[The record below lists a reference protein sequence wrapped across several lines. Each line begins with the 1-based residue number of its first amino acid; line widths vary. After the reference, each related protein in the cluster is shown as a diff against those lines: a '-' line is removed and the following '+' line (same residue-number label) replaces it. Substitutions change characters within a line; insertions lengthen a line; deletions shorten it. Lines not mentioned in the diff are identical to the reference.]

1 MNRLPGHSSPDSGS
15 DGDPAGAA
23 RSASHRA
30 APAGLRGSALDP
42 IEASVRR
49 ALAEA
54 AREEEIAWAD
64 PAPTGPEEHAFLERT
79 RATLAEASE
88 IEELPAA
95 LGSRPRQALL
105 TAGARR
111 TAGDD
116 RGLRLRWAAAALVA
130 VTGATAL
137 ALRDR
142 GTEGAGSAPAHD
154 QYLGAP
160 STETPAKDRASL
172 FTGTVDW
179 RVAHERDF
187 TAGAVEYTVEV
198 FGIDDGV
205 ERSLWTSDVLLE
217 PEWICT
223 AEFQRELPAT

>member
-1 MNRLPGHSSPDSGS
+1 
-15 DGDPAGAA
+15 
-23 RSASHRA
+23 
-30 APAGLRGSALDP
+30 
-42 IEASVRR
+42 
-49 ALAEA
+49 
-54 AREEEIAWAD
+54 
-64 PAPTGPEEHAFLERT
+64 
-79 RATLAEASE
+79 
-88 IEELPAA
+88 
-95 LGSRPRQALL
+95 
-105 TAGARR
+105 
-111 TAGDD
+111 
-116 RGLRLRWAAAALVA
+116 
-130 VTGATAL
+130 
-137 ALRDR
+137 
-142 GTEGAGSAPAHD
+142 AHD

-223 AEFQRELPAT
+223 AEFQRELPATFVVQVAGWCMLSDEERIVLHRHYTRH